1 VAVSKYSDPYGRPTD
16 GPGFGRGGGSSST
29 SPRDLLGAWLN
40 LTRNA
45 ARVGSAFASGGP
57 GIALEALRRIREQQ
71 ARSGL
76 SGVSG
81 RSTSGSSGRVT
92 SSRRPGGGRPNASSG
107 SAASSSGY
115 QRKKFEPE
123 FYDELAKA
131 RNLLFEA
138 DDSLNP
144 ARGETMRYFNM
155 LRDRVLPGLEPDS
168 FDMSQANQYPDNQFV
183 QQALRYFANAG
194 ADMPIRTFAQGNPE
208 TRVNLVGDQNYLRVV
223 PTEGSGVTPGSISA
237 QIPYGL
243 WLDAVLSERGRL
255 PLSFEQQAYLNMLTD
270 RNFLPQQIINDA
282 VAEIPVDT
290 LDQTYEIDPPDSGL
304 SNALAWV
311 NSAKGDPNVS
321 FLAKT
326 YYPEM
331 PNPDKMADTVFHEFG
346 HIADFYPRAFGSFTP
361 RSSGRVEEWAMD
373 SERARS
379 EEYQQVRNA
388 DAEHQASINIPEV
401 ERWNTLYSPT
411 LGEVDVNEY
420 GANNLKE
427 DFAERFAMYFM
438 DRREG
443 RIGTGVNGEVIRF
456 ADLYPNSARFIER
469 FLEERSAAMG

>member
-1 VAVSKYSDPYGRPTD
+1 MAVSKYSDPYGRPTD
-16 GPGFGRGGGSSST
+16 GPGFGRGDGSSST

-40 LTRNA
+40 FTRNA
-45 ARVGSAFASGGP
+45 ARVGSAVASGGS
-57 GIALEALRRIREQQ
+57 GIALEALRIIAGQQ
-71 ARSGL
+71 EGYGR
-76 SGVSG
+76 SGVSM
-81 RSTSGSSGRVT
+81 RPTSGSSGRVT

-168 FDMSQANQYPDNQFV
+168 FDMTQANQYPDNQFV

-208 TRVNLVGDQNYLRVV
+208 TRVDLVDDQNYLRVV
-223 PTEGSGVTPGSISA
+223 PTEGSGVTPGSIRA

-270 RNFLPQQIINDA
+270 RNFLPQQLINDA

-290 LDQTYEIDPPDSGL
+290 LDQSYRIDPPDSI
-304 SNALAWV
+304 SPTTLAWV
-311 NSAKGDPNVS
+311 QPSKGDPNIS
-321 FLAKT
+321 FLAEN

-331 PNPDKMADTVFHEFG
+331 PDPDKMAHTVFHEFG
-346 HIADFYPRAFGSFTP
+346 HIADFYPSAFGSFQP
-361 RSSGRVEEWAMD
+361 RSSGKGEEWASD
-373 SERARS
+373 SARARS

-401 ERWNTLYSPT
+401 ERWNTLFLPT
-411 LGEVDVNEY
+411 LGETDVNEY
-420 GANNLKE
+420 GANNLVE
-427 DFAERFAMYFM
+427 DFAERFALYFI

-443 RIGTGVNGEVIRF
+443 GIGTGVNGEVIRF

>member
-1 VAVSKYSDPYGRPTD
+1 MAVSKYSDPYGRPTD
-16 GPGFGRGGGSSST
+16 GPGFGRGDGSSST

-40 LTRNA
+40 FTRNA
-45 ARVGSAFASGGP
+45 ARVGSAVASGGP
-57 GIALEALRRIREQQ
+57 GIALEALRRIRSQQ
-71 ARSGL
+71 
-76 SGVSG
+76 
-81 RSTSGSSGRVT
+81 TGSAPAGSVGRVT
-92 SSRRPGGGRPNASSG
+92 SSRRPGGGRPDASSG

-168 FDMSQANQYPDNQFV
+168 FDMSQASQYPDNQFV

-208 TRVNLVGDQNYLRVV
+208 TRVNLVDDQNYLRVV
-223 PTEGSGVTPGSISA
+223 PTEGSGVTPGSITA

-326 YYPEM
+326 YYPEI

-401 ERWNTLYSPT
+401 EQWNTLYSPT

-443 RIGTGVNGEVIRF
+443 RIGTGANGEVIRF

>member
-1 VAVSKYSDPYGRPTD
+1 MAVSKYSDPYGRPTD
-16 GPGFGRGGGSSST
+16 GPGFGRGNGSSST

-40 LTRNA
+40 FTRNA
-45 ARVGSAFASGGP
+45 ARVGSAVASGGP
-57 GIALEALRRIREQQ
+57 GIALEALRRIRSQQ
-71 ARSGL
+71 
-76 SGVSG
+76 
-81 RSTSGSSGRVT
+81 TGSAPASSAGRVT

-168 FDMSQANQYPDNQFV
+168 FDMTQANQYPDNQFV

-194 ADMPIRTFAQGNPE
+194 ADMPIRTFAQNNPE
-208 TRVNLVGDQNYLRVV
+208 TRVNLAGDQNYFRVV
-223 PTEGSGVTPGSISA
+223 PTEGSGVTPGSIRA

-270 RNFLPQQIINDA
+270 RNFLPQQIVNDA

-290 LDQTYEIDPPDSGL
+290 LDQSYRIDPPDSI
-304 SNALAWV
+304 SPTTLAWV
-311 NSAKGDPNVS
+311 QPGRGDPNIS
-321 FLAKT
+321 FLAEN

-331 PNPDKMADTVFHEFG
+331 PDPDKMAHTVFHEFG
-346 HIADFYPRAFGSFTP
+346 HIADYYPRAFGSFQP
-361 RSSGRVEEWAMD
+361 RSSGKDEEWASD
-373 SERARS
+373 SARARS

-388 DAEHQASINIPEV
+388 DAEHQANMNIPEV
-401 ERWNTLYSPT
+401 ERWNTLFLPT
-411 LGEVDVNEY
+411 LGETDVNRY
-420 GANNLKE
+420 GANNLVE
-427 DFAERFAMYFM
+427 DFAERFALYFV

-443 RIGTGVNGEVIRF
+443 GIGTGVNGEVIRF

-469 FLEERSAAMG
+469 YLEERSAAMG